1 MFPVAL
7 LVHTCATSLP
17 NIIHVVADDLGW
29 AGSVEILTC
38 ISINTCASFILLFL
52 RLDVGY
58 HRLNKTDE
66 VHTPN
71 IDALVQTGLELDRF
85 YVHKICSPTRSAL
98 QSGRAPI
105 HVNVQNVLP
114 ESVNPKDPIGGYQ
127 GIPLNMTCI
136 ASQLKK
142 ANYQTHLVGKWVG

>member
-1 MFPVAL
+1 M
-7 LVHTCATSLP
+7 
-17 NIIHVVADDLGW
+17 
-29 AGSVEILTC
+29 
-38 ISINTCASFILLFL
+38 
-52 RLDVGY
+52 
-58 HRLNKTDE
+58 
-66 VHTPN
+66 HTPN

-114 ESVNPKDPIGGYQ
+114 ESVNPKDPVGGYQ

-136 ASQLKK
+136 ATQLKK
-142 ANYQTHLVGKWVG
+142 ANYQVALLSIFASKCFLPCSSQNLLIIAPRRRIWWANG